1 MSKDRLRSTCLTSLP
16 GQTSSFGQS
25 LLDKDNSKSK
35 GNRKKVKG
43 GKWRKGDRHEGKR
56 KDRTEL
62 NRGRLLLVFECPLAA
77 GQYGGVT
84 LTWVQEQ
91 SQLEVAQVAV
101 DRVKLLRWRC
111 TTPGKEACLPKVAD
125 VVVRINGDVVVNT
138 DADTVARYLASH
150 RNGTP
155 LKLVVERNEAKVFA
169 ASHGM
174 QIEDEF
180 WRSTELGGPS
190 RRPHA
195 ITFLGDNDEEGDDDA
210 EWEAPTAVAGGAS
223 GGGGSAGGG
232 SGGGGSG
239 GGGSG
244 GGSSGGGG
252 SGGGGSGGGGSG
264 GGVVAATKRARGPD
278 ATDATPAGG
287 TSRGLCRKP
296 THGSGRCP
304 VGFRVYYGLMC
315 TTVVGRQR
323 YATAAGL
330 VKMVPRQRVRL
341 VLDSSGGKFPDAV
354 AVHGG
359 PADAKLGYV
368 QARGSE
374 LLAHLLRLTPH
385 LQCVAEVDGDDSNNY
400 NFDITIEVSDVC
412 GSKGRPPT
420 KQHGYLRLAW
430 SFNMHQCVCV
440 CASGVGQAR

>member
-1 MSKDRLRSTCLTSLP
+1 M
-16 GQTSSFGQS
+16 
-25 LLDKDNSKSK
+25 
-35 GNRKKVKG
+35 
-43 GKWRKGDRHEGKR
+43 
-56 KDRTEL
+56 
-62 NRGRLLLVFECPLAA
+62 
-77 GQYGGVT
+77 
-84 LTWVQEQ
+84 
-91 SQLEVAQVAV
+91 
-101 DRVKLLRWRC
+101 
-111 TTPGKEACLPKVAD
+111 
-125 VVVRINGDVVVNT
+125 
-138 DADTVARYLASH
+138 
-150 RNGTP
+150 
-155 LKLVVERNEAKVFA
+155 
-169 ASHGM
+169 
-174 QIEDEF
+174 
-180 WRSTELGGPS
+180 
-190 RRPHA
+190 
-195 ITFLGDNDEEGDDDA
+195 
-210 EWEAPTAVAGGAS
+210 
-223 GGGGSAGGG
+223 
-232 SGGGGSG
+232 
-239 GGGSG
+239 
-244 GGSSGGGG
+244 
-252 SGGGGSGGGGSG
+252 
-264 GGVVAATKRARGPD
+264 
-278 ATDATPAGG
+278 
-287 TSRGLCRKP
+287 
-296 THGSGRCP
+296 
-304 VGFRVYYGLMC
+304 YYGLMC